1 MGKKWK
7 VVKQDMDLLIE
18 IAYKAKYNTMEC
30 PPKEEVW
37 SNIKNSLNKKQK
49 SFIKRKSLTAAI
61 LFLIFTGL
69 FFVSNPTSV
78 GAFAN
83 KIIESIINITEDT
96 FNIRR
101 KVNVKNTSNTINT
114 EFDDPRLTD
123 TQNLINFDLRV
134 PQYMPKDYYLEKIN
148 VLNSNNEQEIV
159 FLHYTNINSKEDTQ
173 KSFIQIEQESN
184 PNGINISLNLLREK
198 DTKIKKAKI
207 HGNEYILVFYKN
219 GFSKLMWDIGNISY
233 TIQGKISEDEMLK
246 IAESM
251 R

>member
-7 VVKQDMDLLIE
+7 TVKQDMDLLIE
-18 IAYKAKYNTMEC
+18 IAYKAKYNAMEC

-49 SFIKRKSLTAAI
+49 SFVKRKSLTAAV

-69 FFVSNPTSV
+69 FFASNPTSV
-78 GAFAN
+78 GAVAN
-83 KIIESIINITEDT
+83 KIIKSIINITEDT
-96 FNIRR
+96 FNIRK
-101 KVNVKNTSNTINT
+101 KVNVKTRSNTITT
-114 EFDDPRLTD
+114 EFDDPRLAD

-148 VLNSNNEQEIV
+148 VLDNNEQQEV
-159 FLHYTNINSKEDTQ
+159 VSLYYTNINIKEDTE
-173 KSFIQIEQESN
+173 KDFIQIEQGSN
-184 PNGINISLNLLREK
+184 PDGTNISLNLLREK

-207 HGNEYILVFYKN
+207 HGNEYILVSYKN
-219 GFSKLMWDIGNISY
+219 GFCELMWDMGNISY
-233 TIQGKISEDEMLK
+233 TIQGRISEDEMLK